1 MVIPVDR
8 IVSFPLPDEEQAV
21 ALQIASEYLTLAG
34 TQSASRLLGCPRVD
48 GETALLAEF
57 SNSLLTGAALCA
69 GLVEMAGEYVDG

>member
-8 IVSFPLPDEEQAV
+8 IVSFSLPDEEQAV
-21 ALQIASEYLTLAG
+21 ALQIASEYLTQAG
-34 TQSASRLLGCPRVD
+34 TQSASLLLGCPRVD

-69 GLVEMAGEYVDG
+69 GLVELAGEYVDG